1 MSEFDSGDDP
11 MRTLLDELSQTRIG
25 RAQQGAVAD
34 FDIWTPRHMNPEP
47 EPEPEP
53 VAEPEQDIDEG
64 ATAQSKE
71 KTIARYETLDEV
83 AVRRG
88 FDMSSDLVNNLPAGK
103 VIKVVEERLN
113 EEGTMRVRSKHGW
126 MSVQAK
132 SGRVLMAEVTKSR
145 KAEMDRMS
153 TRSRSASDV
162 FEALSQSV
170 ADSEAIIDD
179 PHVTAAA
186 AHALLSTALAK
197 AIADEEIPAGTLV
210 NVNGYGIGT
219 YTRFEKK
226 RFGPGKHWI
235 EFDQVPRLE
244 DRLDQRVEKGREG
257 ALVAIDL
264 KRFKSWKI
272 EYTRVRN
279 ELIARGVLVAR

>member
-1 MSEFDSGDDP
+1 
-11 MRTLLDELSQTRIG
+11 
-25 RAQQGAVAD
+25 
-34 FDIWTPRHMNPEP
+34 
-47 EPEPEP
+47 
-53 VAEPEQDIDEG
+53 
-64 ATAQSKE
+64 
-71 KTIARYETLDEV
+71 
-83 AVRRG
+83 
-88 FDMSSDLVNNLPAGK
+88 
-103 VIKVVEERLN
+103 
-113 EEGTMRVRSKHGW
+113 
-126 MSVQAK
+126 
-132 SGRVLMAEVTKSR
+132 MAEVTKSR

-197 AIADEEIPAGTLV
+197 AIADEELPAGTLV
-210 NVNGYGIGT
+210 DVNGYGIGT

-272 EYTRVRN
+272 ENTRVRN